1 MVRKSVSLRWK
12 AARKYNGLEDTPAVR
27 SILPDVWEFLEALM
41 EGLPIGS
48 LPVGRPTL
56 KRVASREGVVV
67 IYAIGRPAPT
77 DPDSHADYFIEDFWP
92 EGDSSSN

>member
-1 MVRKSVSLRWK
+1 MDRKTISLRWK
-12 AARKYNGLEDTPAVR
+12 AARKYNGLDDTPALR
-27 SILPDVWEFLEALM
+27 AILPDVWEFFESLID
-41 EGLPIGS
+41 GLSIGRLS
-48 LPVGRPTL
+48 VGRPKL

-77 DPDSHADYFIEDFWP
+77 DPDRHADYFIEDFWP

>member
-1 MVRKSVSLRWK
+1 MDRKRVSLRWK
-12 AARKYNGLEDTPAVR
+12 AARKYNGLDDTPALR
-27 SILPDVWEFLEALM
+27 GILPDVWEFLECLM
-41 EGLPIGS
+41 EGLSVGK

-56 KRVASREGVVV
+56 KRITSHEGVVV

-77 DPDSHADYFIEDFWP
+77 DPDHRADYFIEDFWP

>member
-1 MVRKSVSLRWK
+1 MDRKSVSLRWK

-27 SILPDVWEFLEALM
+27 SILPDVWEFLEGLM

-48 LPVGRPTL
+48 LPVGRPSL
-56 KRVASREGVVV
+56 KRVASREGAVV
-67 IYAIGRPAPT
+67 IYAIGHPAPT
-77 DPDSHADYFIEDFWP
+77 DTDSHADYFIEDFWP